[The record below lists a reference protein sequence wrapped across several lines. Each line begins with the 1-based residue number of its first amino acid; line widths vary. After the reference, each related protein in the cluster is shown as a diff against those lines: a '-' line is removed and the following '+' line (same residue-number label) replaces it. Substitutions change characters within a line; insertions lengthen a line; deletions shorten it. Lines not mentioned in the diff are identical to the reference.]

1 MPARAEST
9 LARAERKR
17 GIRCGIAVSLARDLR
32 RRVSL
37 RTRDAHR
44 PALRVGGPHLPGVDH
59 WDLVRDRR
67 VREAVADFLGVFRPL
82 ASG

>member
-44 PALRVGGPHLPGVDH
+44 PALRVGGPRLAPGSTTGTSY
-59 WDLVRDRR
+59 
-67 VREAVADFLGVFRPL
+67 AIG
-82 ASG
+82 ASAKRSPTFSASSAR